1 VDQGVSIV
9 SIHVAKPTK
18 TLMIDTA
25 IELNDESELLVVD
38 VGLEGKTRPRLLP
51 LALGQTVCPFHVA
64 QIPQLDR

>member
-25 IELNDESELLVVD
+25 VELNDESELLVVD
-38 VGLEGKTRPRLLP
+38 VGLEGKT
-51 LALGQTVCPFHVA
+51 
-64 QIPQLDR
+64 